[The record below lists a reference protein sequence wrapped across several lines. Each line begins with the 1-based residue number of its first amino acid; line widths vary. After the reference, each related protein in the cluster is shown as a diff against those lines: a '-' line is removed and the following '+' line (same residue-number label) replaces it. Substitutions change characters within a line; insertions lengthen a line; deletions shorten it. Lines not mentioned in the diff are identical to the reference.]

1 MRHCHGYCCFCAL
14 VEGLSR
20 AFLRQQEAERQNMRG
35 LIETLP
41 RGNDRLCFFT
51 GWRRNVL
58 LPISLYMVDQD
69 CLTFHCFI
77 QVGAGMSYFPL
88 LYTGWTWNA
97 LLPIILHRVDLE
109 CLTSHCLTQ
118 GWPGMSYFPSLY
130 TGWTWNVL
138 LPISLHRVDQER
150 LTFCMTLK
158 MSKPEMQSFT
168 TFPDAGSKLIN
179 KWQCVR
185 LTILDWYELRP
196 VSTGNKIPVSRTWA
210 MRVTK

>member
-1 MRHCHGYCCFCAL
+1 MQCPVNQFFVCTTCSIFIATCSFGVRHCHGYCCFCAL

-20 AFLRQQEAERQNMRG
+20 AFLRQQEAERHDMRG

-58 LPISLYMVDQD
+58 LPISLYRVDQD

-97 LLPIILHRVDLE
+97 LLPIILHRVDLK

-130 TGWTWNVL
+130 TGLARNVL
-138 LPISLHRVDQER
+138 LPISLHRVDLEC
-150 LTFCMTLK
+150 LTSHRFTQGGSG
-158 MSKPEMQSFT
+158 MSYFLYDIENVKT
-168 TFPDAGSKLIN
+168 
-179 KWQCVR
+179 
-185 LTILDWYELRP
+185 
-196 VSTGNKIPVSRTWA
+196 
-210 MRVTK
+210 